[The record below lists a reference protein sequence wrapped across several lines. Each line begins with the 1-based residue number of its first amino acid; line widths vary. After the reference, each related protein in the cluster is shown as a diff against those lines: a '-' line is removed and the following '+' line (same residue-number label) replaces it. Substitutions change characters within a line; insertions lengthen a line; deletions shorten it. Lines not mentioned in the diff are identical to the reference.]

1 MKLVNLRLK
10 PAQNGKIKRVLLILK
25 DIGKA
30 DYVSVIS
37 HSGQNLC
44 HIGELEDV
52 DLSSVSSLAA
62 GFHAASSSLAGMLG
76 ENSSPRAVNY
86 GERRSII
93 MGPAGNLGLILM
105 VVSKKRRNQKKVAD
119 WLKKAGKVIEDIML
133 KE

>member
-10 PAQNGKIKRVLLILK
+10 PAQNGKIKRVLIILK
-25 DIGKA
+25 DIAKA

>member
-10 PAQNGKIKRVLLILK
+10 PAQNGKIKRVLIILK

-105 VVSKKRRNQKKVAD
+105 VVSKKRRNQKKVAE